1 MSRPKKTCDFCNG
14 EAFGLEKRELEEFN
28 AVISGMLIP
37 KLIQI
42 ADKYNIDRDSMIK
55 FTADLLTAM
64 SELATFEGWGDEE

>member
-1 MSRPKKTCDFCNG
+1 MSRPKKPCEFCNG
-14 EAFGLEKRELEEFN
+14 EVFSLEERELEEFN

-64 SELATFEGWGDEE
+64 SELATFEGFGDTE

>member
-1 MSRPKKTCDFCNG
+1 MTDEYG
-14 EAFGLEKRELEEFN
+14 EVFGMEEKELAEFN

-55 FTADLLTAM
+55 FTADTLTAIN
-64 SELATFEGWGDEE
+64 ELATFERYGDE

>member
-1 MSRPKKTCDFCNG
+1 MSRPKKPCDFCNG
-14 EAFGLEKRELEEFN
+14 EVFGLEERELEEFN

-64 SELATFEGWGDEE
+64 SELATFEGWGDAE